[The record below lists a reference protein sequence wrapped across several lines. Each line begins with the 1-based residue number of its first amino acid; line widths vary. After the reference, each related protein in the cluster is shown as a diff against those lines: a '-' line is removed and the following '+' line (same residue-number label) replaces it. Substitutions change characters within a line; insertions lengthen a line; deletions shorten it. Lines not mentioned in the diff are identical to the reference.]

1 MINLSH
7 FRYATTKVGFGGAGA
22 SAATTASDNTAKIT
36 SLLATTVS
44 GASSSSPFE
53 SASQDQI
60 SGATTLAARA
70 GIARVQAAAK
80 AKSTEITKQIDSAQ
94 KSLDTSK
101 NLTKGRIVVGNTI
114 VHPYVSWVYSA
125 PVSTTDTT
133 A

>member
-7 FRYATTKVGFGGAGA
+7 FRYATTKVGFGAAGA
-22 SAATTASDNTAKIT
+22 SAATTASDSAAKVS
-36 SLLATTVS
+36 SLLATSVS

-60 SGATTLAARA
+60 SGASTLAARA

-114 VHPYVSWVYSA
+114 VQPYVSWVYSA